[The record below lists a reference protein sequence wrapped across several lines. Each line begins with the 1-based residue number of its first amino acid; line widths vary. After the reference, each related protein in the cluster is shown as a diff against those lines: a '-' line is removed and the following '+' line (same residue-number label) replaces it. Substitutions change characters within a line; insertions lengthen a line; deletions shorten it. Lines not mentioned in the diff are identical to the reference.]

1 MATIAFAHNEKVW
14 TTEYSFE
21 ADNYNFV
28 DNQFISFLMK
38 DVDDV
43 KRICWEHEKTFISN
57 DVGYKYNSFHG
68 EDPIPSFFTVS
79 MNERPSVEKTL
90 RSMSIETNQP
100 NFSAA
105 IRTNAE
111 LEDDQGIKLQSTVI
125 NDFELKEEA
134 LYANIMQ
141 SSTNS
146 KANMHL
152 IGVALEDVENFGGVQ
167 RVKIKKLGESYL
179 APYAPASTQTQLLTS
194 IVNNLYGS
202 ANITASAIG
211 VPNDGQFKFF
221 PSSTTTNQ
229 QPGITTVLTL
239 GESYYFFIGSDDY
252 LYINT
257 QMFSNELSSMV
268 QPGTPIFMYTLPQLD
283 GDEMRGK
290 YALVSVIQNY
300 APAPF
305 EIYGLNLE
313 YSQSKLDT
321 E

>member
-14 TTEYSFE
+14 TTEYSFD

-28 DNQFISFLMK
+28 DDQFISFLMK
-38 DVDDV
+38 DVDDIR
-43 KRICWEHEKTFISN
+43 RICWEHEKTFTSFN
-57 DVGYKYNSFHG
+57 VGYKYNSFHG

-100 NFSAA
+100 NFSAL

-111 LEDDQGIKLQSTVI
+111 FEDNQGIKFQSTSI
-125 NDFELKEEA
+125 DNFDLKEEA

-152 IGVALEDVENFGGVQ
+152 IGVALEGVQDFNVVQ

-179 APYAPASTQTQLLTS
+179 APYADASPSQIQYS
-194 IVNNLYGS
+194 INTNLYGNN
-202 ANITASAIG
+202 NITASAIG
-211 VPNDGQFKFF
+211 VPHNGQFKFF
-221 PSSTTTNQ
+221 PLSTTTNQ
-229 QPGITTVLTL
+229 QPDINNALIL

-252 LYINT
+252 LYIRT
-257 QMFSNELSSMV
+257 DSFDDEFASMV

-300 APAPF
+300 APEPF